1 MLQFCP
7 TVPSEKEL
15 DYLNPQLTVEQAWD
29 VAAYMISQ
37 PRPTKAGLD
46 KDFPDL
52 LTKPVDAPYG
62 PYADGFDQQ
71 QHMYGP
77 FGPIRAEHAKGR
89 EAMRPR

>member
-1 MLQFCP
+1 LSRHG
-7 TVPSEKEL
+7 TSL
-15 DYLNPQLTVEQAWD
+15 LIWSLNRVRQ
-29 VAAYMISQ
+29 
-37 PRPTKAGLD
+37 KAGLD

-77 FGPIRAEHAKGR
+77 FGPIRAEHAKGK